1 MGDLANALVAPLAML
16 GAAAAIA
23 VLIAPM
29 LLSHVPRPYLMAWSV
44 ASLFLGAA
52 MICDQLGHAQSF
64 GLALARGLE
73 TSAAIGAL
81 VSLIWLRQNRWD
93 VFDRRQDGRRQAERH
108 AHYRSRSLVE

>member
-29 LLSHVPRPYLMAWSV
+29 LLHVPRPYLMAWSV

-52 MICDQLGHAQSF
+52 MICDQLGHARSF
-64 GLALARGLE
+64 GLALARAME

-81 VSLIWLRQNRWD
+81 VSLIWMRQNRWD
-93 VFDRRQDGRRQAERH
+93 LFGRRLGSRQQAERH
-108 AHYRSRSLVE
+108 ARHLSKSLSE

>member
-29 LLSHVPRPYLMAWSV
+29 LLHVPRPYLMAWSV

-52 MICDQLGHAQSF
+52 KFCDELGHNQSPA
-64 GLALARGLE
+64 LALAWAMVTGV
-73 TSAAIGAL
+73 AIGAL

-93 VFDRRQDGRRQAERH
+93 VFERRQDRQQAERH
-108 AHYRSRSLVE
+108 ARYHSKSLVE

>member
-52 MICDQLGHAQSF
+52 KFCDQLGHDRSL
-64 GLALARGLE
+64 GLALAWAIV

-93 VFDRRQDGRRQAERH
+93 VFESHQNRRQAERH
-108 AHYRSRSLVE
+108 ARYHSKSLVE

>member
-1 MGDLANALVAPLAML
+1 MGDVANALVAPLAML

-29 LLSHVPRPYLMAWSV
+29 LLSHVPRPYLMAWCV

-52 MICDQLGHAQSF
+52 KFFDELGHAHSP
-64 GLALARGLE
+64 GLALAWAMMTR
-73 TSAAIGAL
+73 AAIGAL

-93 VFDRRQDGRRQAERH
+93 LFGRHQNRQQAERH
-108 AHYRSRSLVE
+108 ARYQWKSLVD

>member
-1 MGDLANALVAPLAML
+1 MGELANALVAPLAML

-52 MICDQLGHAQSF
+52 MICDQLGHARSF
-64 GLALARGLE
+64 GLALARAME

-81 VSLIWLRQNRWD
+81 VSLIWMRQNRWD
-93 VFDRRQDGRRQAERH
+93 LFGRRLGSRQQAERH
-108 AHYRSRSLVE
+108 ARHLSKSLSE